1 MKGCLLRRQPFFYP
15 HLQVIVK
22 QGPVTVRRSQHGEV
36 IVVVVVMPTAMVVV
50 RLCVCRG
57 RKEGD
62 ESA

>member
-1 MKGCLLRRQPFFYP
+1 MWIANQLV
-15 HLQVIVK
+15 HNDH
-22 QGPVTVRRSQHGEV
+22 SMAMV

-50 RLCVCRG
+50 VRLCICRG